1 MILSCSKIGYP
12 WGYRSNEDTRN
23 IPTFTSRGVLA
34 KPGAGVTLA
43 GRTFQGERSVHAWHL
58 WKESTDVET
67 NTLDFSS
74 FRLLP
79 HVYRNLRDQGLS
91 DPLIEKLKGI
101 YRLHWYKNQRLFHH
115 MTPVLKSFH
124 AAGIKTMIL
133 KGQPYL

>member
-1 MILSCSKIGYP
+1 MQAAL
-12 WGYRSNEDTRN
+12 
-23 IPTFTSRGVLA
+23 
-34 KPGAGVTLA
+34 
-43 GRTFQGERSVHAWHL
+43 FQGERSIHAWHL
-58 WKESTDVET
+58 WKKGTDIET
-67 NTLDFSS
+67 NTLDLSS

-133 KGQPYL
+133 KGAALSLQYYRDYGLRAMGRF